1 MITLK
6 KYFETWSATPI
17 QPPVGVVPGNRYQDI
32 IDRNFKNGGN
42 DTITLLKSPIK
53 RTKKRKNND

>member
-17 QPPVGVVPGNRYQDI
+17 QPPVGVVPGGYQHI
-32 IDRNFKNGGN
+32 IDRNFKTGGN
-42 DTITLLKSPIK
+42 NTITLLKSPIK